1 MYDKIKILDLISQKQ
16 VKNFELESLIYGSIE
31 VREDKYIYIHAR
43 ENGLLVTKY
52 VGEYTEVLYNLLLS
66 NNLRAKELK
75 KEIKN
80 IEKELKRLD
89 YIDEELTRKVSDN
102 IDLAK
107 RNLVNTIYKQA
118 ILEGVVTTLS
128 DTENIIEGGI
138 VNNMT
143 PNDILKVINL
153 KHAWEFILNKNIIL
167 SKTDFNTLSM
177 INRLVLEGFYYNA
190 GMLRTL
196 PVDIAQYYG
205 YMLRAAQKLLYLYG
219 FPEINL
225 QDEQLLDSATMN
237 TIIICMGV
245 MYGVAGANT
254 ALKTIAKALGKGVE
268 KKLINTALTKGT
280 IYPIVRS
287 VAKWFNVRMTKE
299 VFAGFFKKTI
309 PVVGGVIGGGITYAT
324 FKPCCEKLKN
334 TLKETRLSNPNIDD
348 SNLEEV

>member
-31 VREDKYIYIHAR
+31 VRDDKYIYIHAR

-52 VGEYTEVLYNLLLS
+52 VGEYTEVLYNLLLN

-143 PNDILKVINL
+143 PNDILKIINL

-196 PVDIAQYYG
+196 PVDIGGTTWKPDIPIEIEVKNDIDKIVNSSKNIIDTAIE
-205 YMLRAAQKLLYLYG
+205 LLLYVVRKQMFIDG
-219 FPEINL
+219 NKRTSVIF
-225 QDEQLLDSATMN
+225 
-237 TIIICMGV
+237 
-245 MYGVAGANT
+245 ANHY
-254 ALKTIAKALGKGVE
+254 LISKGKGLIVIPVDKINKYKE
-268 KKLINTALTKGT
+268 LLINYYETNNK
-280 IYPIVRS
+280 
-287 VAKWFNVRMTKE
+287 KE
-299 VFAGFFKKTI
+299 ISKF
-309 PVVGGVIGGGITYAT
+309 
-324 FKPCCEKLKN
+324 
-334 TLKETRLSNPNIDD
+334 LKEECYIKF
-348 SNLEEV
+348 

>member
-31 VREDKYIYIHAR
+31 VRDDKYIYIHAR
-43 ENGLLVTKY
+43 ENGILVTKY

-75 KEIKN
+75 REIKD

-107 RNLVNTIYKQA
+107 RNLANTIYKQA
-118 ILEGVVTTLS
+118 MLEGVVTTLS
-128 DTENIIEGGI
+128 DTKNIIEGGL

-143 PNDILKVINL
+143 PNDVLKIINL

-190 GMLRTL
+190 GMLRTT
-196 PVDIAQYYG
+196 PVDIGGTSWKPDIPIEIDIKNDIDNIIKNSKNYIDTAID
-205 YMLRAAQKLLYLYG
+205 LLLYVTRKQMFIDG
-219 FPEINL
+219 NKRTSVIF
-225 QDEQLLDSATMN
+225 
-237 TIIICMGV
+237 
-245 MYGVAGANT
+245 ANHY
-254 ALKTIAKALGKGVE
+254 LISKGKG
-268 KKLINTALTKGT
+268 LI
-280 IYPIVRS
+280 V
-287 VAKWFNVRMTKE
+287 
-299 VFAGFFKKTI
+299 I
-309 PVVGGVIGGGITYAT
+309 PVDKI
-324 FKPCCEKLKN
+324 EKYRELLVSFYETNNKKEISKF
-334 TLKETRLSNPNIDD
+334 LKEECYIKL
-348 SNLEEV
+348 

>member
-31 VREDKYIYIHAR
+31 VRDDKYIYIHAR

-143 PNDILKVINL
+143 PNDILKIINL

-167 SKTDFNTLSM
+167 SKTNFNTLSM

-196 PVDIAQYYG
+196 PVDIGGTTWKPDIPIEIEVKNDIDKIVNSSKNHIDIAIE
-205 YMLRAAQKLLYLYG
+205 LLLYVVRKQMFIDG
-219 FPEINL
+219 NKRTSVIF
-225 QDEQLLDSATMN
+225 
-237 TIIICMGV
+237 
-245 MYGVAGANT
+245 ANHY
-254 ALKTIAKALGKGVE
+254 LISKGKGLIVIPVDKINKYKE
-268 KKLINTALTKGT
+268 LLINYYETNNK
-280 IYPIVRS
+280 
-287 VAKWFNVRMTKE
+287 KE
-299 VFAGFFKKTI
+299 ISKF
-309 PVVGGVIGGGITYAT
+309 
-324 FKPCCEKLKN
+324 LKDN
-334 TLKETRLSNPNIDD
+334 CYIKF
-348 SNLEEV
+348 

>member
-31 VREDKYIYIHAR
+31 VRDDKYIYIHAR

-196 PVDIAQYYG
+196 PVDIGGTTWKPDIPIEIEAKNDIDKIVNG
-205 YMLRAAQKLLYLYG
+205 SKNIIDTAIDLLLYVTRKQMFIDG
-219 FPEINL
+219 NKRTSVIF
-225 QDEQLLDSATMN
+225 
-237 TIIICMGV
+237 
-245 MYGVAGANT
+245 ANHY
-254 ALKTIAKALGKGVE
+254 LISKGKGLIVIPVDKTE
-268 KKLINTALTKGT
+268 KYKELLINYYETNNK
-280 IYPIVRS
+280 
-287 VAKWFNVRMTKE
+287 KE
-299 VFAGFFKKTI
+299 ISKF
-309 PVVGGVIGGGITYAT
+309 
-324 FKPCCEKLKN
+324 LKDN
-334 TLKETRLSNPNIDD
+334 CYIKF
-348 SNLEEV
+348 

>member
-196 PVDIAQYYG
+196 PVDIGGTAWKPDIPIE
-205 YMLRAAQKLLYLYG
+205 MEVKNDIDKIVNSSKNIIDTAIELLLYVVRKQMFIDG
-219 FPEINL
+219 NKRTSVIF
-225 QDEQLLDSATMN
+225 
-237 TIIICMGV
+237 
-245 MYGVAGANT
+245 ANHY
-254 ALKTIAKALGKGVE
+254 LISKGKGLIVIPVDKINKYKE
-268 KKLINTALTKGT
+268 LLINYYETNNK
-280 IYPIVRS
+280 
-287 VAKWFNVRMTKE
+287 KE
-299 VFAGFFKKTI
+299 ISKF
-309 PVVGGVIGGGITYAT
+309 
-324 FKPCCEKLKN
+324 LKDN
-334 TLKETRLSNPNIDD
+334 CYIKF
-348 SNLEEV
+348 

>member
-1 MYDKIKILDLISQKQ
+1 MYDKIKILALISQKQ

-52 VGEYTEVLYNLLLS
+52 VGEYTDVLYNLLLS

-143 PNDILKVINL
+143 PNDILKIINL

-196 PVDIAQYYG
+196 PVDIGGTTWKPDIPIEMEVKNDIDKIVNSSKSIIDTAIE
-205 YMLRAAQKLLYLYG
+205 LLLYVVRKQMFIDG
-219 FPEINL
+219 NKRTSVIF
-225 QDEQLLDSATMN
+225 
-237 TIIICMGV
+237 
-245 MYGVAGANT
+245 ANHY
-254 ALKTIAKALGKGVE
+254 LISKGKGLIVIPVDKINKYKE
-268 KKLINTALTKGT
+268 LLINYYETNNK
-280 IYPIVRS
+280 
-287 VAKWFNVRMTKE
+287 KE
-299 VFAGFFKKTI
+299 ISKF
-309 PVVGGVIGGGITYAT
+309 
-324 FKPCCEKLKN
+324 LKDN
-334 TLKETRLSNPNIDD
+334 CYIKFR
-348 SNLEEV
+348 

>member
-31 VREDKYIYIHAR
+31 VRDDKYIYIHAR

-143 PNDILKVINL
+143 PNDILKIINL

-196 PVDIAQYYG
+196 PVDIGGTAWKPDIPIEIEIKNDIDKIVNSSKNHIDIAIE
-205 YMLRAAQKLLYLYG
+205 LLLYVVRKQMFIDG
-219 FPEINL
+219 NKRTSVIF
-225 QDEQLLDSATMN
+225 
-237 TIIICMGV
+237 
-245 MYGVAGANT
+245 ANHY
-254 ALKTIAKALGKGVE
+254 LISKGKGLIVIPVDKINKYKE
-268 KKLINTALTKGT
+268 LLINYYETNNK
-280 IYPIVRS
+280 
-287 VAKWFNVRMTKE
+287 KE
-299 VFAGFFKKTI
+299 ISKF
-309 PVVGGVIGGGITYAT
+309 
-324 FKPCCEKLKN
+324 LKDN
-334 TLKETRLSNPNIDD
+334 CYIKF
-348 SNLEEV
+348 

>member
-31 VREDKYIYIHAR
+31 VRDDKYIYIHAR

-118 ILEGVVTTLS
+118 ILEGVVATLS

-196 PVDIAQYYG
+196 PVDIGGTTWKPDIPIEIEIKNDIDKIVNSSKNHIDIAIE
-205 YMLRAAQKLLYLYG
+205 LLLYVVRKQMFIDG
-219 FPEINL
+219 NKRTSVIF
-225 QDEQLLDSATMN
+225 
-237 TIIICMGV
+237 
-245 MYGVAGANT
+245 ANHY
-254 ALKTIAKALGKGVE
+254 LISKGKGLIVIPVDKINKYKE
-268 KKLINTALTKGT
+268 LLINYYETNNK
-280 IYPIVRS
+280 
-287 VAKWFNVRMTKE
+287 KE
-299 VFAGFFKKTI
+299 ISKF
-309 PVVGGVIGGGITYAT
+309 
-324 FKPCCEKLKN
+324 LKDN
-334 TLKETRLSNPNIDD
+334 CYIKF
-348 SNLEEV
+348 

>member
-31 VREDKYIYIHAR
+31 VRDNKYIYIHAR

-107 RNLVNTIYKQA
+107 RNLVNTIYRQA

-143 PNDILKVINL
+143 PNDVLKIINL

-196 PVDIAQYYG
+196 PVDIGGTTWKPDIPKEMEVKNDIDNILNSSKNHINIAID
-205 YMLRAAQKLLYLYG
+205 LLLYVVRKQMFIDG
-219 FPEINL
+219 NKRTSVIF
-225 QDEQLLDSATMN
+225 
-237 TIIICMGV
+237 
-245 MYGVAGANT
+245 ANHY
-254 ALKTIAKALGKGVE
+254 LISKGKGLIVIPVDKINKYKE
-268 KKLINTALTKGT
+268 LLINYYETNNK
-280 IYPIVRS
+280 
-287 VAKWFNVRMTKE
+287 KE
-299 VFAGFFKKTI
+299 ISKF
-309 PVVGGVIGGGITYAT
+309 
-324 FKPCCEKLKN
+324 
-334 TLKETRLSNPNIDD
+334 LKEECYLKF
-348 SNLEEV
+348 